1 MKRNLFLL
9 IQIKK
14 TSRWIRNA
22 CFIIFLSNGFFLLI
36 HLLFA
41 LFSVYLWYLLNC
53 LKSRVIFSEKE
64 INKCTNVWPDK
75 RNWAE
80 LVEIYLVQ
88 TTTLAECKLHIIYTN
103 NLFILLFCLNI
114 PPWCTIMAHLI
125 HTMPVKQ
132 LIAVTLFPKVNKI
145 FELFCKAK
153 RKASAHLNK
162 VVKQE
167 QRMRFSKKKV
177 ISYWTV

>member
-1 MKRNLFLL
+1 MKVVYIVNTSPLPTTTVQYSLIHLTMLKCLSCSVFSLGIYKNLQWVWWMREQMKRNLFLL

-103 NLFILLFCLNI
+103 NLFILLFCFNI
-114 PPWCTIMAHLI
+114 PYHRDVPSWLI
-125 HTMPVKQ
+125 
-132 LIAVTLFPKVNKI
+132 
-145 FELFCKAK
+145 
-153 RKASAHLNK
+153 
-162 VVKQE
+162 
-167 QRMRFSKKKV
+167 
-177 ISYWTV
+177 